1 MAKVEFLK
9 GADPEPTLQAEA
21 LELRGEQ
28 LLEYYQEKSTGNGK
42 RERENRGKERIDIF
56 WLLTLHQFSRQRF
69 VAEVPSPLADETRGY
84 TAEQEL
90 AHVSLTPFLRRKVH
104 EPKRQLMRN
113 IRNTASS
120 KGDLKVGK
128 TSVSHVLKAVLIRKQ
143 DTVYSH

>member
-69 VAEVPSPLADETRGY
+69 VAEVPSPLADET
-84 TAEQEL
+84 
-90 AHVSLTPFLRRKVH
+90 
-104 EPKRQLMRN
+104 
-113 IRNTASS
+113 
-120 KGDLKVGK
+120 
-128 TSVSHVLKAVLIRKQ
+128 
-143 DTVYSH
+143 